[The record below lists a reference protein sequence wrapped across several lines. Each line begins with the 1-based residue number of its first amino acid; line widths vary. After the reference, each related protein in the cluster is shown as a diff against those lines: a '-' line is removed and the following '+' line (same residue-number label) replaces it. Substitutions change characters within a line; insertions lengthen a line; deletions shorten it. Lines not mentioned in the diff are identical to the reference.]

1 MKIYKV
7 GDEKTAECAVCQS
20 FQTVVF
26 QLRDVPFSDG
36 TGVVKNV
43 VAGVCKTCGSVAV
56 IPFQSVPAI
65 KRQLE
70 SQRRAVESRVP
81 AHMIDILNLA
91 SARLGAAPDF
101 VPLLVKYYIHQLAVN
116 PSAAVQLLPLL
127 TSELAT
133 GLANKRLSLK
143 GREIHNDISE
153 LKSLSNI
160 ANTTELLKGVVL
172 AINNDILVNPDTHR
186 IALLKSFVATVA

>member
-7 GDEKTAECAVCQS
+7 GDEKQAECAVCQS
-20 FQTVVF
+20 FQTVTF

-36 TGVVKNV
+36 SGMVKNV
-43 VAGVCKTCGSVAV
+43 VAGVCKACDSVAL

-65 KRQLE
+65 KKQLE
-70 SQRRAVESRVP
+70 SQRKAVESRVP

-91 SARLGAAPDF
+91 SARLGATPDF
-101 VPLLVKYYIHQLAVN
+101 VPLLMKYYIHHLAITPLAAMQLA
-116 PSAAVQLLPLL
+116 QLL

-143 GREIHNDISE
+143 GREIHNDIHE
-153 LKSLSNI
+153 LKLLSQI
-160 ANTTELLKGVVL
+160 THTTELLKGVVL
-172 AINNDILVNPDTHR
+172 AINNDVLINPDNQR
-186 IALLKSFVATVA
+186 IAHLKSLVATVA